1 MPIDS
6 KTQLPRRH
14 GRNATIAIVGAGFSG
29 TALAWRLLRTD
40 GFRGRVVL
48 VERSGRFGPGLAYGT
63 SSRSAVLNVPAGNMS
78 LDERQPAD
86 FLDFLRSQGFD
97 ASAHEFVPRH
107 LYGRYLE
114 TRLDEVARS
123 GATRGRLLRVT
134 GEVTSL
140 ARADDGFAVT
150 IGSGQRLFAD
160 RIVLATGH
168 SPPPTLPSLSR
179 LEGTSTYVRNPW
191 ATLPSCRPGGR
202 VLIVGTGLTM
212 ADVVCELVDRPD
224 GPAQIIAVSRHGR
237 LPHVRDAAQLR
248 RGGESQSTRAVEAHA
263 DARGLV
269 AAVRRA
275 ARDAQARGGNWRDV
289 IAGVRAEAPRLW
301 GELPLAER
309 RRLLRHAQSFW
320 DVHRHLLP
328 PQVGETVHAA
338 LRARRLEVLGGRI
351 VAAEP
356 RSLGAR
362 VTLQLRGGT
371 RHESI
376 DVDQVILCTG
386 PSADPRRSPSLLVR
400 ELVALGW
407 LTADPTG
414 FGLQVDAQGRPIDSN
429 GRAVDGMHY
438 LGPWLRARD
447 WETTAVGELRG
458 IASGLVDTLLDAATP
473 STHSCRSVA

>member
-1 MPIDS
+1 MPID
-6 KTQLPRRH
+6 TNPQPPRRH
-14 GRNATIAIVGAGFSG
+14 ARNATIAIVGAGFSG
-29 TALAWRLLRTD
+29 TALAWRLLRTE

-48 VERSGRFGPGLAYGT
+48 VERSGRFGPGLAYGAA
-63 SSRSAVLNVPAGNMS
+63 RPRAVLNVPAGNMS

-86 FLDFLRSQGFD
+86 FLDFLESQGC
-97 ASAHEFVPRH
+97 AAGAHEFVPRQ

-123 GATRGRLLRVT
+123 GTTRGRLLRVT

-140 ARADDGFAVT
+140 ARADDGFVVT

-168 SPPPTLPSLSR
+168 SPPATLPSLSR

-191 ATLPSCRPGGR
+191 ATLPPCRPGGR

-224 GPAQIIAVSRHGR
+224 GPAQIVAVSRHGR

-248 RGGESQSTRAVEAHA
+248 CGDSQSPRAVEAAA
-263 DARGLV
+263 DARGVV

-275 ARDAQARGGNWRDV
+275 ARDAQARGGSWRDV

-301 GELPLAER
+301 GRLSVAER

-338 LRARRLEVLGGRI
+338 LRARRLEVLGARI

-362 VTLQLRGGT
+362 MTLQRRGES
-371 RHESI
+371 RHESL

-386 PSADPRRSPSLLVR
+386 PSTDPRRSPSPLVR

-414 FGLQVDAQGRPIDSN
+414 HGLRVDAQGRPIDCN
-429 GRAVDGMHY
+429 GTAVDGIHY

-447 WETTAVGELRG
+447 WEATAVAELRG
-458 IASGLVDTLLDAATP
+458 LATALADTLLDAATP
-473 STHSCRSVA
+473 AIRSCRSVA